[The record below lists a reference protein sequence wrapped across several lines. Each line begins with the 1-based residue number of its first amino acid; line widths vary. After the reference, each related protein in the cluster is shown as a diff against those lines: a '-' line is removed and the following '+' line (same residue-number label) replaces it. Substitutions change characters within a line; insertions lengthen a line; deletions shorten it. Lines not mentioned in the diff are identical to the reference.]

1 MEAGLE
7 RKTAAQTLF
16 EGEIDQAIL
25 LHRPAGS
32 KKNGRKFA
40 FPQVDQGADQQQ
52 SIKVLKREIECSK
65 IPMNYR
71 ELRF

>member
-7 RKTAAQTLF
+7 RKTAAKTLF

-40 FPQVDQGADQQQ
+40 FPQVDQGADQQ
-52 SIKVLKREIECSK
+52 
-65 IPMNYR
+65 
-71 ELRF
+71 